1 MVEAFSFIRNRR
13 ALVGISLFF
22 LLAALVHACGQK
34 PPAESGAASGKEG
47 PEGVVAL
54 VGGDAISREE
64 VEEFAALLLPGLR
77 SDKTDQA
84 ARLDY
89 LNTLIDEKLLVLEA
103 RARGLDSSRVFV
115 AAFDQDVRQEV
126 VQYYRERH
134 LYPRIDI
141 TEDELQ
147 TRFIKER
154 LNRERALNRLVV
166 KSLEEAEQ
174 LRLQLERGADF
185 GALASAYT
193 IEKTGASRNGFVGF
207 VNRRSVGRLRIPVD
221 LFDDLATGVV
231 SAPLSLQGFYQLI
244 LFSEDREAE
253 LDRYRSQVYKLIW
266 KEKQPL
272 QRRALS
278 EELAAEFDLQ
288 VHGKGLEILAS
299 KQPGRRFYPQV
310 SAAEAATPLYT
321 YDGGQISVEDYINVF
336 RASGGRVVVGDSLA
350 VVKGTWQRVIPEVMF
365 WEAARRK
372 EYHKTAEMVRWQGRK
387 KVEHLLKALRRE
399 IVEAE
404 VSIERE
410 EMQQFYYDNP
420 KLFSAP
426 VELKVQ
432 EILLDDLQQARAVRQ
447 RLDAGEDMDALAH
460 LTRREGAAEA
470 GGKLHLH
477 SYEAPLYGEIVSR
490 ALESEPGQLVGP
502 VKAEKGY
509 SVFRLIDKDGG
520 YLQPFDTVE
529 KRVQATIR
537 NHKESELFN
546 ALVGAVREKYV
557 DQVQIFEDVLKTV
570 KMPSPTSSPAA
581 QN

>member
-1 MVEAFSFIRNRR
+1 M
-13 ALVGISLFF
+13 
-22 LLAALVHACGQK
+22 
-34 PPAESGAASGKEG
+34 
-47 PEGVVAL
+47 
-54 VGGDAISREE
+54 
-64 VEEFAALLLPGLR
+64 
-77 SDKTDQA
+77 
-84 ARLDY
+84 
-89 LNTLIDEKLLVLEA
+89 
-103 RARGLDSSRVFV
+103 
-115 AAFDQDVRQEV
+115 
-126 VQYYRERH
+126 
-134 LYPRIDI
+134 
-141 TEDELQ
+141 
-147 TRFIKER
+147 
-154 LNRERALNRLVV
+154 

-174 LRLQLERGADF
+174 LRAELEQGADF
-185 GALASAYT
+185 GALASAHT
-193 IEKTGASRNGFVGF
+193 IEEMGARRSGLVGF
-207 VNRRSVGRLRIPVD
+207 VNRQSIRKLRIPPD
-221 LFDDLATGVV
+221 LFDDLVV
-231 SAPLSLQGFYQLI
+231 GEVSEPLSLQGVYQLI
-244 LFSEDREAE
+244 LFSKDREVG
-253 LDRYRSQVYKLIW
+253 LDRYRSQVYNLIW

-288 VHGKGLEILAS
+288 VHGKGLEILKN
-299 KQPGRRFYPQV
+299 KQTGRRFYPQV
-310 SAAEAATPLYT
+310 SAAEAATPLYL
-321 YDGGQISVEDYINVF
+321 YDGGHITVEDYINVF
-336 RASGGRVVVGDSLA
+336 RTSGGRVGVGDSLA
-350 VVKGTWQRVIPEVMF
+350 VVKAAWQRVIPEVMF
-365 WEAARRK
+365 WEAARRQG
-372 EYHKTAEMVRWQGRK
+372 YDKTAEMVRWQGRK

-399 IVEAE
+399 MVEAE
-404 VSIERE
+404 VAIDRE
-410 EMQQFYYDNP
+410 EMQRFYYDNP

-432 EILLDDLQQARAVRQ
+432 EILLDDLEQAKAVRQ

-509 SVFRLIDKDGG
+509 SVFRLIGKDGG

-557 DQVQIFEDVLKTV
+557 DQVQIFEDVLNTV
-570 KMPSPTSSPAA
+570 KMPPQESYPAA